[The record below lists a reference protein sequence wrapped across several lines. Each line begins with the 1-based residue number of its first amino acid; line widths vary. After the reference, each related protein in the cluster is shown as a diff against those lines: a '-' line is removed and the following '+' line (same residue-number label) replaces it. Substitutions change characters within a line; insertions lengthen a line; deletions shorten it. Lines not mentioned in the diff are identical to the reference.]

1 MLEPV
6 TFVAATAGDLPALHA
21 LVHGAYRGDSA
32 RRGWTHEADLLD
44 GQRID
49 RPSLEAALV
58 DPAQLILLARQDDI
72 LTGCV
77 QISDRGDGL
86 AYLGMLSVDPARQAG
101 GLGRRLVAAAEAA
114 ARDRFGATRMEMTVI
129 VQRAELIAWYERLG
143 YKRTGETRPFPAT
156 DPRFGLPRRD
166 DLAFTV
172 LVRHLADESPGPT

>member
-1 MLEPV
+1 MTESV
-6 TFVAATAGDLPALHA
+6 TFAAATAGDLPELHT

-49 RPSLEAALV
+49 RPSLEAALA
-58 DPAQLILLARQDDI
+58 DPTQLILLARQDGV

-86 AYLGMLSVDPARQAG
+86 AYLGMLSVDPVRQAG
-101 GLGRRLVAAAEAA
+101 GLGRRLVAAAEVAA
-114 ARDRFGATRMEMTVI
+114 HDQFGAMCMEMTVI

-143 YKRTGETRPFPAT
+143 YERTGETRPFPAT

-172 LVRHLADESPGPT
+172 LARSLP